1 MTKKKRISVLLIM
14 FAVVIGL
21 GVLTFV
27 LGNKEKHETIQETM
41 KDAVLHGDNK
51 DICDT
56 EIQIRS
62 GQIPITD

>member
-27 LGNKEKHETIQETM
+27 LGLLTTFNLI
-41 KDAVLHGDNK
+41 DAVSS
-51 DICDT
+51 DICHN
-56 EIQIRS
+56 S
-62 GQIPITD
+62 S